1 MNSEP
6 LVSVIVPVYNVG
18 KYIEEALS
26 SLVNQTYQ
34 NLEIL
39 IIDDGSTD
47 ESGSICDKYAEADPR
62 IKVFHQENAGVSA
75 ARNTG
80 LDNISGGIV
89 AFLDPDDVFMPD
101 AIKSMVRKLIDENA
115 DIVMGRY
122 YEIESKDS
130 LTGAE
135 GSSKKPRISAG
146 EYDRKAALCAINERK
161 INYAVWNKIFSRK
174 LWENVRFPIGRCF
187 EDVETAFSVFDRC
200 EKLCVLDDLV
210 YIYRIR
216 PRSIMHTFDISHIKD
231 RIASLEK
238 RERFVSGHYPDIYN
252 EKQLVNTRRNMML
265 IMIMLFCKYSK
276 EKSIEWK
283 SFRRSLRKDIIA
295 FKIEKGMRKF
305 GIKAKLLYLAVRF
318 FPHLAPLI
326 HAIYGYRSAD

>member
-18 KYIEEALS
+18 KYIDEALS

-47 ESGSICDKYAEADPR
+47 ESGNICDKYAEADPR

-75 ARNTG
+75 ARNIG
-80 LDNISGGIV
+80 LDHMTGEIV

-101 AIKSMVRKLIDENA
+101 AIKSMVRKKYDENA

-122 YEIESKDS
+122 FETESEDS
-130 LTGAE
+130 LIVPE
-135 GSSKKPRISAG
+135 GYSKKPSIIAG
-146 EYDRKAALCAINERK
+146 AYDRAAALCAVNDRK
-161 INYAVWNKIFSRK
+161 INHAVWNKIYSRK
-174 LWENVRFPIGRCF
+174 LWENVRFPIGRFF
-187 EDVETAFSVFDRC
+187 EDVEAIFSVFDRC
-200 EKLCVLDDLV
+200 EKLFVLDELV
-210 YIYRIR
+210 YIYRSR
-216 PRSIMHTFDISHIKD
+216 PGSTMHSFDLPRIKD
-231 RIASLEK
+231 RIVSLEY
-238 RERFVSGHYPDIYN
+238 RESFVSGRYPEIYN

-265 IMIMLFCKYSK
+265 IMIMLYCKYSK
-276 EKSIEWK
+276 EKDIEWK
-283 SFRRSLRKDIIA
+283 NFRRSLRKDIIA
-295 FKIEKGMRKF
+295 FKREKGMKQF
-305 GIKAKLLYLAVRF
+305 GLKAKLLYLSIRL